1 MNILEKVAFNF
12 DNIQHSPPPN
22 APSVDNMLQSTWPD
36 RLNFYTILYDTLLL
50 NPDGPAVIKNLFR
63 AIDLNAGRIARL
75 EKSYLN
81 AEKALKFLSSQTGTL
96 KEDDR
101 VKINTLLQDIEL
113 AKNVD
118 TVVASAAGAAA
129 ATNGGRNAETVKKML
144 NEIDAKHKHAVA
156 KICAKLP
163 PGIQGM
169 MSGGE
174 SIPTIFDPYL
184 EKLKSDDEN
193 IKGDVDLAVDQDPY
207 LSEDARAVSM
217 EDRALFI
224 AVSFMIRMIT
234 LFLVEWAIHTEM
246 VADFK
251 SAFMYYIGIYCLLI
265 VFITFIV
272 SSSSIGVQVIF
283 YYMNVN
289 THGYAWLGAHVFT
302 ILVLMPVL
310 YVLKDNTLVR
320 PMNNTTFEYKRSL
333 STSISNITFVIWL
346 LTSLLA
352 LKL

>member
-36 RLNFYTILYDTLLL
+36 RLNFYTILYDTLSL
-50 NPDGPAVIKNLFR
+50 NPEVIKSLFR

-81 AEKALKFLSSQTGTL
+81 AKKAIKHMSSRTGSL
-96 KEDDR
+96 RLPEDDR
-101 VKINTLLQDIEL
+101 VKINTLLQDIKLVEEGRNTVHGI
-113 AKNVD
+113 AKDVIP
-118 TVVASAAGAAA
+118 G
-129 ATNGGRNAETVKKML
+129 GGRNAETVKKML

-163 PGIQGM
+163 ADIEGR

-174 SIPTIFDPYL
+174 PPPTIFDPYL
-184 EKLKSDDEN
+184 QQLKAEDVN
-193 IKGDVDLAVDQDPY
+193 VKINVDLAVDQDPY